1 MADRSSRLT
10 ELLAMEPA
18 PLDRVMA
25 VVASVDPGA
34 PTEDEVAATFDT
46 LGRELA
52 EALAARSDTGSE
64 AGSASGS
71 GGERAQAVL
80 AHVYGGLGFVGN
92 VGNYYSPDNS
102 LVHRVLAQRRG
113 IPLTLAM
120 VGAEI
125 GRRVGVE
132 LSIVGL
138 PGHVV
143 LGDGPDPTRWFDPF
157 AGGAE
162 LDLEG
167 CRQLFGRF
175 HPIDAFDP
183 AMTRPITAAVAC
195 ARMLGNLKLA
205 YRNEGDLSQMVKVLE
220 LSCALPGAPVTE
232 RLELA
237 GALTALGRHE
247 QAAAQHQLLIRLDP
261 TRADAHR
268 LAAAKLLAR
277 RN

>member
-1 MADRSSRLT
+1 MANRASRLT
-10 ELLAMEPA
+10 ELLAADPVA
-18 PLDRVMA
+18 LDRVLA
-25 VVASVDPGA
+25 VVASVDPAA
-34 PTEDEVAATFDT
+34 PSEDEVVAVFDA
-46 LGRELA
+46 LGRQLA
-52 EALAARSDTGSE
+52 DGLAAKG
-64 AGSASGS
+64 AGS
-71 GGERAQAVL
+71 GGAEAAPGGPAPIEAVL
-80 AHVYGGLGFVGN
+80 AYVYGELGFVGN
-92 VGNYYSPDNS
+92 VGDYYNPDNS
-102 LVHRVLAQRRG
+102 LVHKVLEHRRG

-125 GRRVGVE
+125 GRRVGAE

-143 LGDGPDPTRWFDPF
+143 LGDGPEPTRWFDPF
-157 AGGAE
+157 AAGAE

-183 AMTRPITAAVAC
+183 AMTRPIPPLVAA

-205 YRNEGDLSQMVKVLE
+205 YRNQGDLSQMVKILE
-220 LSCALPGAPVTE
+220 MSAALPGASVKE

-237 GALTALGRHE
+237 GTLVAVGRTE
-247 QAAAQHQLLIRLDP
+247 QAAEQHQILARLDP
-261 TRADAHR
+261 NRADAHR
-268 LAAAKLLAR
+268 LAAAQLLAR